1 MTRVLIETR
10 EMKKYFP
17 IHKKLSAKVTKFV
30 HAVDGVTFSIN
41 EGETFGLV
49 GESGCGK
56 TTLGRCLLRLIE
68 LTSGEIIFDGTNIC
82 LLKKHEIRKLRCNM
96 QIVFQDPYASLDP
109 RMMIKDTLV
118 EPLRINKAFNR
129 NEEEKIILEL
139 ISKVGL
145 NPDHL
150 YRFPHEFSGG
160 QRQRIAI
167 ARALTLNPRFI
178 VLDEPTS
185 SLDVSVQAQ
194 ILNLLR
200 GLQRELGLTYL
211 FISHDFSVIEHM
223 SNRVGVMYL
232 GKMVEIAP
240 REEMFEN
247 PVHPYSSALLS
258 VIPIADPHVNK
269 NRMLLSGDPPSPVN
283 LPEGCRFRTRCKEAE
298 PICSESEPELVDF
311 GNDHYVACHRA
322 KILAP
327 KSDF

>member
-1 MTRVLIETR
+1 
-10 EMKKYFP
+10 MKKYFP
-17 IHKKLSAKVTKFV
+17 IHKKLFAKGTKFV

-41 EGETFGLV
+41 EGETLGLV

-68 LTSGEIIFDGTNIC
+68 PTSGEIIFDGTNIC

-96 QIVFQDPYASLDP
+96 QIVFQDPYACLDP
-109 RMMIKDTLV
+109 RMMTKDTLV
-118 EPLRINKAFNR
+118 EPLRINKVFNR

-139 ISKVGL
+139 MSKVGL
-145 NPDHL
+145 TPDHL

-194 ILNLLR
+194 ILNLLQK
-200 GLQRELGLTYL
+200 LQRELRLTYL

-223 SNRVGVMYL
+223 SNRIGVMYL
-232 GKMVEIAP
+232 GRIVEIAP
-240 REEMFEN
+240 REEIFEN
-247 PVHPYSSALLS
+247 PIHPYSSALLS
-258 VIPIADPHVNK
+258 VIPIADPHVNR

-283 LPEGCRFRTRCKEAE
+283 LPEGCRFRTRCKEAK

-311 GNDHYVACHRA
+311 GNNHYVACHRA
-322 KILAP
+322 
-327 KSDF
+327 